1 MSLTVNKLLKKQKPL
16 CCLASDSLETVYKR
30 MIQEGVHRFPVVNS
44 REELLL
50 EGIVSVRDMRVK
62 LNCPLVKAT
71 SVMDDM
77 ISHMREFS
85 QIRNKK
91 VSDCMTQKVVSIPA
105 SATVRE
111 AAVKLR
117 DLDLRGIP
125 VVEEVAEGKLKVV
138 GMITRT
144 DVLNLFILQDIEME
158 ALQQR
163 ARSAQVGST
172 ERELGISKGA
182 KGGEQEH
189 KESHSQHHHHHHHS
203 HRSQRGSDDASKE
216 KQHKH
221 HHVHHKHTHQRQL
234 NEEKTALKDDS
245 NASTV
250 ENARPAGNE
259 GSV

>member
-1 MSLTVNKLLKKQKPL
+1 M
-16 CCLASDSLETVYKR
+16 
-30 MIQEGVHRFPVVNS
+30 G
-44 REELLL
+44 
-50 EGIVSVRDMRVK
+50 
-62 LNCPLVKAT
+62 
-71 SVMDDM
+71 
-77 ISHMREFS
+77 S

-125 VVEEVAEGKLKVV
+125 VVEEVADGKLKVV

-172 ERELGISKGA
+172 ERELRTSKEA
-182 KGGEQEH
+182 KGDEQEH
-189 KESHSQHHHHHHHS
+189 KESHSLHHHHHHHS
-203 HRSQRGSDDASKE
+203 HRSQRGSDDASKD
-216 KQHKH
+216 KH

-250 ENARPAGNE
+250 
-259 GSV
+259 